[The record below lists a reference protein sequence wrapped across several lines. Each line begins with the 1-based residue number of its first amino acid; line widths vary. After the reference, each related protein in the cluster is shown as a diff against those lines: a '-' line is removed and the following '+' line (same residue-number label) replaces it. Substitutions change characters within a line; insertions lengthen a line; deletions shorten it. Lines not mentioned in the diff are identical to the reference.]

1 MAPDKQ
7 SKTAKT
13 RVTNRHDEP
22 SGAET
27 IHRSLIFAMVTM
39 AAVDRQIS
47 DNELRRIGAIV
58 SHLPVFRSFDL
69 NELVHVAEECGNVLS
84 VDGGLDT
91 ILDLIASGLPLRLH
105 ETAYALAVEI
115 AAADLAVG
123 QEEIRFLE
131 MLADALRLDK
141 LNTVAIERGA
151 RARHM
156 QI

>member
-1 MAPDKQ
+1 MVADKRT
-7 SKTAKT
+7 KTAPINAASE
-13 RVTNRHDEP
+13 R
-22 SGAET
+22 GAANAKE

-58 SHLPVFRSFDL
+58 SNLPVFRTFDL
-69 NELVHVAEECGNVLS
+69 DGLVHVAEECGNVLS
-84 VDGGLDT
+84 DEGGLDKM
-91 ILDLIASGLPLRLH
+91 LDMIASGLPMRLH

-123 QEEIRFLE
+123 DEEIRFLE